1 MLNEIY
7 EITYKTEVGT
17 GTMRLDCSAENFEET
32 LRVVEQALAD
42 SHAKDINYL
51 RRPRR
56 ADDFPI
62 DEDKDIEQ
70 LSFLLAKK

>member
-7 EITYKTEVGT
+7 EIRYTT
-17 GTMRLDCSAENFEET
+17 GIGNGIIRLDCSAEGFDEK
-32 LRVVEQALAD
+32 LRVVEQVLAD
-42 SHAKDINYL
+42 SHAKDITYT

-62 DEDKDIEQ
+62 DDDKEIEQ
-70 LSFLLAKK
+70 LSFLLG